1 MSDTKNPL
9 SKSSL
14 QSEGVEIKLTQNDII
29 EALVEQQIE
38 QIENQ
43 FKSLDKEYEDIVALM
58 EKEVNDFR
66 ETKVKSIKIPKSASV
81 GKWSYSVRG
90 DYKEKDLLKT
100 IRINEDSYAREHGR
114 IKYYNSMGL
123 RIVMNCKISFYASV
137 SLEIEGLTFKS
148 EVSTKDF
155 NFKHSEELAK
165 MIEDYNEK
173 CEAFMCN
180 IPKNGINEKEIAKKI
195 KNQFTREMLTAMSS
209 ELKDAL
215 NKNFKLGLGK

>member
-1 MSDTKNPL
+1 MSDTKSPL

-38 QIENQ
+38 QIESQ
-43 FKSLDKEYEDIVALM
+43 FKELSQEYEDIVAFM

-66 ETKVKSIKIPKSASV
+66 ETKVKSIKIPKSASI
-81 GKWSYSVRG
+81 GKWSYTLRD
-90 DYKEKDLLKT
+90 DYANKDVLMLT
-100 IRINEDSYAREHGR
+100 RLNEDSYAREHGR
-114 IKYYNSMGL
+114 IKYYNNSGL
-123 RIVMNCKISFYASV
+123 RVVMNCKIDFYASV
-137 SLEIEGLTFKS
+137 SLEIEGLIFS
-148 EVSTKDF
+148 SHISTKYF

-173 CEAFMCN
+173 SRAFMEN
-180 IPKNGINEKEIAKKI
+180 IPKNGISEKEISKKI